1 MPKLHLVGI
10 TPDHRG
16 LVLSE
21 HARSKRG
28 DMVLEIDD
36 RLLEAIE
43 KAQRLRTRD
52 EGHGLE
58 SAALPSKRIAVNGDA
73 ATVARLSPREIQQ
86 RLRAGESITA
96 MARSSGTDEAWIRR
110 FAAPVLAEQAKV
122 IEQARTLTLTK
133 RGVGP
138 SGATLGPSVAA
149 NVIDRG
155 VPLTLPDLDAGWGAY
170 QRPEGGWHV
179 TFTFP
184 LRGRRQT
191 AEWEL
196 DVAAGDLTARNKLAS
211 ELGWREPGKR
221 LPQPAPARS
230 APAPKRPARG
240 ATAAVPGAPS
250 APDQGSATE
259 GAAGPDEASGLET
272 AAVEAPSPS
281 GVASDV
287 TTGAESATLN
297 EHVMTGGPG
306 SVLTGDATTGGPAGV
321 LTGDSTTGTSSGG
334 AVSRAETGAESGAA
348 TDNAMAG
355 AAPGAVAGPARAG
368 AAKTAAGDTESAQS
382 LPLGDP
388 EPEAL
393 PSSGGLVRKAPAPA
407 RKPAA
412 RKAPASKTPTR
423 KPAAPAA
430 KRAAAA
436 VTETAAQS
444 VAPVPSADP
453 DTGPSRRA
461 GSMPPTDLDV
471 VDVLD
476 DFPLL
481 DEHDRPDTVIV
492 LPPSPEDEA
501 GDWRQASG
509 STEPEEQDDGPTG
522 PISLR
527 ARPQPAPVGPPPAPP
542 GGPPAP

>member
-58 SAALPSKRIAVNGDA
+58 SAALPSKRVAVNGDA
-73 ATVARLSPREIQQ
+73 TAVARLSPREIQQ

-96 MARSSGTDEAWIRR
+96 MARASGTDEAWIRR
-110 FAAPVLAEQAKV
+110 FAAPVQAEQAKV

-133 RGVGP
+133 RGVGA

-196 DVAAGDLTARNKLAS
+196 DVAAGDLTPRNKLAS

-221 LPQPAPARS
+221 LPQPAPARP
-230 APAPKRPARG
+230 APAPKRPARSV
-240 ATAAVPGAPS
+240 TAAVPGAPT

-259 GAAGPDEASGLET
+259 PGTAGPDEASGLET
-272 AAVEAPSPS
+272 AAVGAPGPS
-281 GVASDV
+281 GVEPDV
-287 TTGAESATLN
+287 TTGAESAA
-297 EHVMTGGPG
+297 
-306 SVLTGDATTGGPAGV
+306 LTGSATIGGPAGV
-321 LTGDSTTGTSSGG
+321 LTGDATTG
-334 AVSRAETGAESGAA
+334 AA
-348 TDNAMAG
+348 S
-355 AAPGAVAGPARAG
+355 
-368 AAKTAAGDTESAQS
+368 AAGDAGSAQS

-388 EPEAL
+388 EPEA
-393 PSSGGLVRKAPAPA
+393 PSSGGVVRKTPAPA
-407 RKPAA
+407 RKPPA
-412 RKAPASKTPTR
+412 RKAPASK
-423 KPAAPAA
+423 APARKTA
-430 KRAAAA
+430 PPARRAAAA

-444 VAPVPSADP
+444 IAPVASGDP
-453 DTGPSRRA
+453 GTGPSRRA

-471 VDVLD
+471 VDVVD

-481 DEHDRPDTVIV
+481 DEDDRPDTVIV

-501 GDWRQASG
+501 DDWRQASR
-509 STEPEEQDDGPTG
+509 STEPEEHDGPTG

-527 ARPQPAPVGPPPAPP
+527 SRPQPAPVGPPPAPP

>member
-73 ATVARLSPREIQQ
+73 AAARLSPREIQQ

-96 MARSSGTDEAWIRR
+96 LARSSGTDEAWIRR

-240 ATAAVPGAPS
+240 ATAAVPGVPT

-259 GAAGPDEASGLET
+259 QG
-272 AAVEAPSPS
+272 
-281 GVASDV
+281 
-287 TTGAESATLN
+287 
-297 EHVMTGGPG
+297 
-306 SVLTGDATTGGPAGV
+306 
-321 LTGDSTTGTSSGG
+321 
-334 AVSRAETGAESGAA
+334 
-348 TDNAMAG
+348 
-355 AAPGAVAGPARAG
+355 
-368 AAKTAAGDTESAQS
+368 
-382 LPLGDP
+382 
-388 EPEAL
+388 
-393 PSSGGLVRKAPAPA
+393 
-407 RKPAA
+407 
-412 RKAPASKTPTR
+412 
-423 KPAAPAA
+423 
-430 KRAAAA
+430 
-436 VTETAAQS
+436 
-444 VAPVPSADP
+444 
-453 DTGPSRRA
+453 
-461 GSMPPTDLDV
+461 
-471 VDVLD
+471 
-476 DFPLL
+476 
-481 DEHDRPDTVIV
+481 
-492 LPPSPEDEA
+492 
-501 GDWRQASG
+501 
-509 STEPEEQDDGPTG
+509 
-522 PISLR
+522 
-527 ARPQPAPVGPPPAPP
+527 
-542 GGPPAP
+542 